1 MSCCSNK
8 EDERRTVFVGLRRD
22 ELLYDIRNIAWV
34 EGDVLP
40 TQDEHQRHQRHQ
52 VQDIGE
58 DGNVDRVTRILDLAY
73 SECVEMLFP
82 YTKRPVEGEVGVDNS
97 LDAREIYL
105 IELSLPASYS
115 VTTVTLVRKLC
126 HEYMVARVL
135 ADWLSI
141 TNPQAAAK
149 WAAKAEA
156 TEKEIDKVKNL
167 RTKAFT
173 RKTHP
178 W

>member
-1 MSCCSNK
+1 MSCCKCNK
-8 EDERRTVFVGLRRD
+8 EEERRTVFVGLRRD
-22 ELLYDIRNIAWV
+22 ELLYDIRNVAWV

-40 TQDEHQRHQRHQ
+40 TQDEHQRHQ

-58 DGNVDRVTRILDLAY
+58 DGNVDRVTRTLDLAY

-82 YTKRPVEGEVGVDNS
+82 YTKRPIEGEVGVDNS

-135 ADWLSI
+135 ADWLGI